1 MRFVRTYFVA
11 DRYGQSVMRFA
22 NDVRLVWRNAK
33 RYNKEGSGVYAAADA
48 LAKAF
53 ECLLERWVM
62 GPWRAKRCGLRSLEM
77 GYWLGTNRCKHH
89 TIQRVELTSVRNL

>member
-1 MRFVRTYFVA
+1 
-11 DRYGQSVMRFA
+11 MRFA

-33 RYNKEGSGVYAAADA
+33 RYNKEGSGVWAAADR

-62 GPWRAKRCGLRSLEM
+62 GPWRAKRCDFLFLFNVMVPYFCYRVHGTLFTCSCRATGTL
-77 GYWLGTNRCKHH
+77 LGTFFL
-89 TIQRVELTSVRNL
+89 EL